1 MLVIFCP
8 LFLYKKNM
16 KFNTNV
22 KTTPAPLKERKKP
35 VVVMCVAGG
44 QFTPGFFDSWSKL
57 LLASASS
64 DFPFEIA
71 ISRHYSPVIYHCRA
85 NILGADNRAGIHQI
99 PWQGTVLYDY
109 MMWLDT
115 DIVFEVDQIVKLFK
129 RMEAD
134 RSLEVLCGIYLTTS
148 GTHST
153 IVKDWDIDY
162 FMKTGIFP
170 FMTPGE
176 LKEEAKKNP
185 KKLAQVF
192 YAGMGVMMVRKGA
205 FEKITYP
212 WFEPIM
218 HQIGI
223 SKDFSSEDVSLC
235 IKWNEAGVKVWVD
248 PEIIVGHEKSHVLR

>member
-1 MLVIFCP
+1 
-8 LFLYKKNM
+8 M
-16 KFNTNV
+16 KFSTNPQ
-22 KTTPAPLKERKKP
+22 KSIAPQFTEKKKP

-44 QFTPGFFDSWSKL
+44 QFTPGFFDSWTKL
-57 LLASASS
+57 MLSSAHPA
-64 DFPFEIA
+64 FPFEIA
-71 ISRHYSPVIYHCRA
+71 VSRHYSPVIYHCRA

-99 PWQGTVLYDY
+99 PWQGTVDYDY

-115 DIVFEVDQIVKLFK
+115 DIVFEVDQIISLFK
-129 RMEAD
+129 RMERD
-134 RSLEVLCGIYLTTS
+134 RTIEVLCGIYLTTS

-170 FMTPGE
+170 FMSPAE
-176 LKEEAKKNP
+176 LKETAKKSP
-185 KKLAQVF
+185 KKLAEVF
-192 YAGMGVMMVRKGA
+192 YAGMGCMMVKKGA
-205 FEKITYP
+205 FEKVTYP

-218 HQIGI
+218 HEIGI

-248 PEIIVGHEKSHVLR
+248 PDIIVGHEKSHIIR